1 MGRKQTGVRPRGKGI
16 QIDFYFHGQ
25 RCLESLRIPPTTA
38 NLKHA
43 ARLRETVLYEIATNT
58 FDYAKHFPNSKRLA
72 QLGNP
77 CIPTVKQQLT
87 KWLNS
92 KYNTGELSTY
102 RSYNSA
108 VTHHLIPQF
117 GEKLLTELSTGDI
130 REWRDGLTVSN
141 KMANNVLIPLRGILA
156 DAHADGLI
164 ERNPMDRIKNL
175 THRTREPE
183 PFTPDEVTAILKY
196 CDGQVRNLFEFA
208 FWTGLRTSELIALEW
223 GDIDWLKGCVYV
235 RRASVAKKT
244 KPTKTKSGERSVK
257 LLPPAVEALK
267 AQKKHTRL
275 QGNRVFQNPFTGDSW
290 IDDQQIRKTAWK
302 PTLLRAGVA
311 YRTPYQTRHT
321 YASMMLM
328 AGETPMWTA
337 QQLGHANCS
346 TIYRAYARW
355 IPDVGGSGGDKIMAI
370 WSQDGHKEELS
381 D

>member
-25 RCLESLRIPPTTA
+25 RCLETLRIPPTAA

-58 FDYAKHFPNSKRLA
+58 FDYATHFPDSKKVA
-72 QLGNP
+72 KLGIQ
-77 CIPTVKQQLT
+77 CIPNVRQQLT

-92 KYNTGELSTY
+92 KYRTCEYSTY
-102 RSYNSA
+102 KAYNSA
-108 VTHHLIPQF
+108 VTHHLIPYF
-117 GEKLLTELSTGDI
+117 GDRLLTELKTSDI
-130 REWRDGLTVSN
+130 REWIGGLTVSH
-141 KMANNVLIPLRGILA
+141 KMINNVLIPLRGMLS

-164 ERNPMDRIKNL
+164 NRNPMDRIKNL
-175 THRTREPE
+175 THRTREPK
-183 PFTPDEVTAILKY
+183 PFAPDEVTAILAH
-196 CDGQVRNLFEFA
+196 CDGQIRNIFEFA

-223 GDIDWLKGCVYV
+223 GDVDWRKGCVFV

-244 KPTKTKSGERSVK
+244 KSTKTKSGERAVK
-257 LLPPAVEALK
+257 LLPPALSALK

-275 QGNRVFQNPFTGDSW
+275 QRAQVFHNPLTDAPW
-290 IDDQQIRKTAWK
+290 IDDQQVRKTAWI
-302 PTLLRAGVA
+302 PALTRAGVA

-328 AGETPMWTA
+328 AGETPMWVA
-337 QQLGHANCS
+337 QQMGHANCS

-355 IPDVGGSGGDKIMAI
+355 IPDVGGSGGDKIMAF
-370 WSQDGHKEELS
+370 WSQDGNMGEAS